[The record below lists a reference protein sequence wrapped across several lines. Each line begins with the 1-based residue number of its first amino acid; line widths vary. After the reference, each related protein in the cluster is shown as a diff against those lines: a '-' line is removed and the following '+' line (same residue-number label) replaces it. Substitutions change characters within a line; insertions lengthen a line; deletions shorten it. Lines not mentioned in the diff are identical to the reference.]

1 MDEDFL
7 VTLETNKSQLKEVS
21 EKALGP
27 VKESILPLQNQE
39 AQNIK
44 CRLARFGVVVQEFR
58 IKFQNTLPYHV
69 AETSQEI
76 IDGAYN
82 MISAFYIETC
92 KLEEEARELNNLETL
107 FDLQRSS
114 YKQLK
119 DCKSELIS
127 LKEMWDLV
135 ALIDM

>member
-1 MDEDFL
+1 
-7 VTLETNKSQLKEVS
+7 
-21 EKALGP
+21 
-27 VKESILPLQNQE
+27 
-39 AQNIK
+39 
-44 CRLARFGVVVQEFR
+44 VQEFR
-58 IKFQNTLPYHV
+58 IKFQNTLPYHIT
-69 AETSQEI
+69 ESSQEI
-76 IDGAYN
+76 IDGAYD
-82 MISAFYIETC
+82 MISDFYLQTC

-135 ALIDM
+135 ALIDMQFNSWKKTLWD